1 MNMLKTIWREFFAIF
16 VDDGNFSLTILI
28 WLGLLRLALPYV
40 RIPAMWHAAILFLGL
55 AGILGE
61 SVLRRSRKQ

>member
-1 MNMLKTIWREFFAIF
+1 MNWLKIIWREFFAIF
-16 VDDGNFSLTILI
+16 VDDGNFALTILI
-28 WLGLLRLALPYV
+28 WLGLLWLVLPYI

-61 SVLRRSRKQ
+61 SVLRRSRQR